1 MLLKVRPS
9 IKSTTQ
15 VTIYLD
21 DYWLIPSVVKDLGE
35 KPIGNQSGGHRN
47 SLSDQRGNESDS
59 NGKYG
64 YHHRGGYHRGG
75 QTQMRGGQMSYRGH
89 QSRGKQS
96 DRGGN
101 RGGYRGRSR
110 GYYNPGNRS
119 RGGGGF
125 NRGHM
130 E

>member
-1 MLLKVRPS
+1 MK
-9 IKSTTQ
+9 
-15 VTIYLD
+15 YLD
-21 DYWLIPSVVKDLGE
+21 EYWLIPSVVKDLGE
-35 KPIGNQSGGHRN
+35 KPIGNQNGGHRSSMN
-47 SLSDQRGNESDS
+47 DQRVTENDS

-75 QTQMRGGQMSYRGH
+75 QTQMRGGQKSYRGS
-89 QSRGKQS
+89 QSRGKQT

-110 GYYNPGNRS
+110 GYYNPGNRG
-119 RGGGGF
+119 RGGGGGF